1 MALSGIDIFKEIESA
16 LNTSAQKDVNV
27 VTLLKVE
34 IKMLTLILK
43 ILQNMRS
50 NQTKVMKAQGIELL
64 KPKTENVKENK

>member
-16 LNTSAQKDVNV
+16 LNTSAQKDVDV